1 MAKQDFFQEHWQ
13 DDEGRP
19 TKGLSCG
26 RGFTICWNSSGG
38 TVQSSGEIVYLGAQL
53 EDVLSAVMSRIAYY
67 QESKF
72 ACDENAQAF
81 SELEAALSITSID
94 KPDENIFH
102 EHWTDSDGN
111 PAGGF
116 SSGDYFAIS
125 WQNGPLG
132 RIGTAD
138 RREPNGAFVET
149 VLQAIIDRGQLL
161 LDYPPHRYIS
171 KTMKSDG
178 LKFVAHL
185 KKANGIL
192 DARTKRRTEAKT
204 EGTHEGN

>member
-13 DDEGRP
+13 GDAEYPR
-19 TKGLSCG
+19 KGISCG
-26 RGFTICWNSSGG
+26 RGFTICWDSSGG
-38 TVQSSGEIVYLGAQL
+38 TVQPSGEIVYSGAQI
-53 EDVLSAVMSRIAYY
+53 EDVLSAVVSRIAYY

-72 ACDENAQAF
+72 ACDENAQAL
-81 SELEAALSITSID
+81 SELEAALSIECID
-94 KPDENIFH
+94 KPDENIFN

-132 RIGTAD
+132 RMGTAD

-149 VLQAIIDRGQLL
+149 VLQAIIDRTQLL
-161 LDYPPHRYIS
+161 LDYPPLLYIS
-171 KTMKSDG
+171 ESMKADG

-185 KKANGIL
+185 RKANEIL
-192 DARTKRRTEAKT
+192 DARTKRRVAAKT